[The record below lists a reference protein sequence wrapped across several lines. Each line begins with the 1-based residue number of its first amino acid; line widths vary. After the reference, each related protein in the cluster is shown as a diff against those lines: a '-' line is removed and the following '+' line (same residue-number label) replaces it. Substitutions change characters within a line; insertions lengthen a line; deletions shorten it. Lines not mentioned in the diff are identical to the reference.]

1 MYSLYVLRLVLYV
14 FQIALKK
21 RGDISI
27 PSAVKNNVVIDRSVS
42 MGTSASETEHM
53 EGGVHSGARYYLL
66 YIPKYHGGKRIFRK
80 NKNAPWNGTASI
92 MGEESRRQAS
102 GLTPNPGDRRRA
114 GINYWRFTSVVS
126 PGRAIGRPHTNTH
139 KRR

>member
-1 MYSLYVLRLVLYV
+1 VYSLYVLRLVLYV

-21 RGDISI
+21 RGDIFI

-80 NKNAPWNGTASI
+80 NKNAPLEWDRFNHG
-92 MGEESRRQAS
+92 RRV
-102 GLTPNPGDRRRA
+102 TPPSVRANPEP
-114 GINYWRFTSVVS
+114 WR
-126 PGRAIGRPHTNTH
+126 
-139 KRR
+139 